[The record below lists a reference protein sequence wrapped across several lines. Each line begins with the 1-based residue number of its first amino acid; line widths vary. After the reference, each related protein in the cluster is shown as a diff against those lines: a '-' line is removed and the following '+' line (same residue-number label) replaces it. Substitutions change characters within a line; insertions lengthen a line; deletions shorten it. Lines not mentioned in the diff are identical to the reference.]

1 MVQNLKKEDNQ
12 DPVETDKKGSN
23 PHCKP
28 LETDMKE
35 TEKNLEANSYKF
47 ARPRVYVQN
56 NYESAEI
63 SAVDHL
69 KYKYRSKKQN
79 PSLQS
84 FPGPT
89 VTAFQTKE

>member
-1 MVQNLKKEDNQ
+1 MVQNLIKEDNP

-28 LETDMKE
+28 LETDTKE

-69 KYKYRSKKQN
+69 KYERFTLYPFESSHEGSWKC
-79 PSLQS
+79 L
-84 FPGPT
+84 T
-89 VTAFQTKE
+89 